1 MTRLFRDPLVSLR
14 EMLTTAG
21 PLLLLSLLLL
31 AGAYFVLKPA
41 PPKRV
46 VLATG
51 PEQSAY
57 AEFGKRYQ
65 KALSAYGIKVVLQP
79 TRGSLDNLRAL
90 RDPKRDVDL
99 GFVQGGSSEAARNDL
114 SEKIRQSG
122 ILAPLFPDLAHEGEQ
137 LGDVGR
143 GGIGRELAVEEIGRA
158 SCRERV

>member
-31 AGAYFVLKPA
+31 AGAYFVLEPA

-65 KALSAYGIKVVLQP
+65 KALAAYGIKVVLQP

-90 RDPKRDVDL
+90 RDPKRDLAIAAFATGRLSRDARPVSRDSDRVC
-99 GFVQGGSSEAARNDL
+99 VQ
-114 SEKIRQSG
+114 
-122 ILAPLFPDLAHEGEQ
+122 
-137 LGDVGR
+137 
-143 GGIGRELAVEEIGRA
+143 
-158 SCRERV
+158 